1 MATIRE
7 VGDVE
12 LGHRL
17 AQLRENAGAKQAEI
31 ARKITWSQAVLSRIE
46 AGERSVSDDELET
59 LLEAIGTEEA
69 ADLAEI
75 LTRDWQNLPRP
86 ALDHPDQE
94 VLWRAEQMTARL
106 VEARDVAGT
115 PAAFQSRLDEYI
127 KELSRLAELL
137 LRREH
142 QIAFVGSI
150 GIGKS
155 TAICRATSLEITGPQ
170 GPVPVLET
178 GGGGVTLCEVHLG
191 RGPGYGIVVE
201 PRTHDDIRSD
211 VEDFAD
217 LFLQPT
223 PSAAVDDTTAAV
235 PREIDRAIRNMAGLA
250 QKRSK
255 GPDGK
260 TVRID
265 PAKALAAEFPVR
277 RDLVVEILN
286 RMGLHR
292 RDRRDEWHTPG
303 HPAAP
308 LEWLKTT
315 FEQINNG
322 RHPEFSLPAR
332 IDLIVPDLFSIDD
345 LDISLTDTR
354 GIDQPSARADL
365 EALLE
370 DPHAVAVLCSG
381 FNDAP
386 SQSIQHLLQRARDI
400 NNPQIDSHAGVLVL
414 ARTGEALAVKDE
426 DGSRAE
432 TAEEGYEIKGDQV
445 RNALTPYKLSE
456 CPVHFFNALEDDPE
470 SLRGFMRERVTQT
483 RAKFRDELDAV
494 LERTYSLLAN
504 AAEEQVQAVQRDA
517 GRLVSAWIK
526 RHAVPSATREQVH
539 DTLLEEIGRAHA
551 SSVNAAIRREG
562 EWRSL
567 SYTHQLGF
575 GARKLAVMSLQDA
588 VTGFTDLCETLSS
601 SMAEA
606 GELLSQA
613 RQLMNT
619 AYNELLRK
627 VQLAG
632 ATAYTGQLRQD
643 PRFWNA
649 NASEWGQGS
658 GYVGRVLHR
667 NREWFEAQ
675 ARRDI
680 GREITSVI
688 DREWGTALQ
697 RVEAIF
703 EQE

>member
-1 MATIRE
+1 MASIRE

-12 LGHRL
+12 LGHRI
-17 AQLRENAGAKQAEI
+17 ARLRENAGAKQAEL
-31 ARKITWSQAVLSRIE
+31 ARKVTWSQAVLSRIE

-75 LTRDWQNLPRP
+75 LTREWLYLPRP
-86 ALDHPDQE
+86 PLDHLDHK

-106 VEARDVAGT
+106 LEARNVAGT
-115 PAAFQSRLDEYI
+115 PAAFQSRLDEYV
-127 KELSRLAELL
+127 KELSRLAGLL
-137 LRREH
+137 LRRDH

-191 RGPGYGIVVE
+191 HGPGFGIVVE

-211 VEDFAD
+211 VEDFAE

-223 PSAAVDDTTAAV
+223 QSTAIDDGTAAV

-250 QKRSK
+250 QKRTK

-260 TVRID
+260 TVRTD
-265 PAKALAAEFPVR
+265 PAKALAAEFPAR

-292 RDRRDEWHTPG
+292 RDRRDDWHTPA
-303 HPAAP
+303 HPTAP

-332 IDLIVPDLFSIDD
+332 IDLIVPDLLSIDD
-345 LDISLTDTR
+345 LDISITDTR

-370 DPHAVAVLCSG
+370 DPHTVTILCSG

-400 NNPQIDSHAGVLVL
+400 NNPQIDSHTGVLVL
-414 ARTGEALAVKDE
+414 ARPGEALAVKDE

-432 TAEEGYEIKGDQV
+432 TAEEGYELKGEQV
-445 RNALTPYKLSE
+445 RNALTPYRLSD
-456 CPVHFFNALEDDPE
+456 CPTHFFNALEDDPE
-470 SLRGFMRERVTQT
+470 PLRGFVRERVTHT
-483 RAKFRDELDAV
+483 RAEFKRQLDAV
-494 LERTYSLLAN
+494 LERTESLLAN
-504 AAEEQVQAVQRDA
+504 AEKEQVQAVQREA
-517 GRLVSAWIK
+517 GRHISAWIK
-526 RHAVPSATREQVH
+526 QHPTPNPAAEQVH

-551 SSVNAAIRREG
+551 SSVNAAIRRDG

-575 GARKLAVMSLQDA
+575 GARKLAVISLHEA
-588 VTGFTDLCETLSS
+588 HTGFTDLCETLSS
-601 SMAEA
+601 SMPEA

-613 RQLMNT
+613 RQLMDT
-619 AYNELLRK
+619 AYSELLRK

-632 ATAYTGQLRQD
+632 TTAYTGQLRHSPQ
-643 PRFWNA
+643 FWNA
-649 NASEWGQGS
+649 NANEWGQGS
-658 GYVGRVLHR
+658 GYVRRVLHR
-667 NREWFEAQ
+667 NREWFDEQ

-680 GREITSVI
+680 GEEITAVI
-688 DREWGTALQ
+688 DREWRIALQ

-703 EQE
+703 EQV